1 LEQDMT
7 RLLLATGIIAATLAS
22 GAMAQDCATS
32 GDAKVGVI
40 EILQFRLAAGAD
52 RNDFLAAA
60 ATMPVL
66 CATEGFIGR
75 TLSEGEDGAWTD
87 HVKWTSPDLAQAAM
101 AGSMENEALLPF
113 IMASDPDSMA
123 LTYKTPVDLN

>member
-1 LEQDMT
+1 MT

-22 GAMAQDCATS
+22 AAKAQDCAAS

-52 RNDFLAAA
+52 RDDFLAAAA

-101 AGSMENEALLPF
+101 AGSMENEALQPF
-113 IMASDPDSMA
+113 IMAIDPDSMA